1 MEFYRSKLSLFTM
14 LYNNY
19 KGVSFSPSLTFL
31 HPYTFVLEKN
41 NEVVRAATIKEFY
54 ENLNAKLGCN
64 IDTEK
69 SIRVGTR
76 GYGLYYNSEAKV
88 QVAEEVVQE
97 DEKPE
102 VDWDKVEAFKNKDD
116 LEKYGLTFGI
126 DLNKRKSLSNMVKE
140 LKEALAK

>member
-1 MEFYRSKLSLFTM
+1 MQYYRSKLVLFTM
-14 LYNNY
+14 LCNKYKEIDFNATMNY
-19 KGVSFSPSLTFL
+19 KHHF
-31 HPYTFVLEKN
+31 TFVMKGESPCQVMSAPDFFQAINDK
-41 NEVVRAATIKEFY
+41 T
-54 ENLNAKLGCN
+54 GCN

-69 SIRVGTR
+69 SVRVGTR

-88 QVAEEVVQE
+88 QVVEDVVQE
-97 DEKPE
+97 DDKPE